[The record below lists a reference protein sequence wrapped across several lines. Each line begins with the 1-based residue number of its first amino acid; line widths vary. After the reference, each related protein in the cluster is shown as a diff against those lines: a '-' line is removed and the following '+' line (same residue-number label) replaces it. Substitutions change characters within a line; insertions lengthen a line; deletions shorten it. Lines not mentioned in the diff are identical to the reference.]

1 MGHQL
6 VPAARPNALVDM
18 GRQQGLKE
26 TAVPAGCELQALY
39 HFRGSEDRL
48 LKNGHWIGPTYREQ
62 PLKLVSSNTYRG
74 AVPR

>member
-1 MGHQL
+1 MSAAPLTFTGQNSL
-6 VPAARPNALVDM
+6 RRVPS
-18 GRQQGLKE
+18 
-26 TAVPAGCELQALY
+26 GCELQALY